1 LSGGALD
8 MYFQQIQIT
17 AQPAYIGE
25 RFKKGFA
32 MSKTKCTPFKAFP
45 VKWTTFYK
53 YKNTGK

>member
-1 LSGGALD
+1 

-17 AQPAYIGE
+17 VQPAYIGE